1 MYTLLPVFSSIWY
14 IKCMMV
20 TSPTIPMNTS
30 VRYVNRFGES
40 VGVVGVAGVFASI
53 FCVVIIISSIVEVSN
68 INLLF
73 YYL

>member
-1 MYTLLPVFSSIWY
+1 
-14 IKCMMV
+14 MMV

-53 FCVVIIISSIVEVSN
+53 FCVVIIIISSSRSI
-68 INLLF
+68 
-73 YYL
+73 

>member
-1 MYTLLPVFSSIWY
+1 
-14 IKCMMV
+14 MMV

-40 VGVVGVAGVFASI
+40 VGVVAVAGVFASI

>member
-1 MYTLLPVFSSIWY
+1 
-14 IKCMMV
+14 MMV

-53 FCVVIIISSIVEVSN
+53 FCVVSIISRAVVEVSN

>member
-1 MYTLLPVFSSIWY
+1 
-14 IKCMMV
+14 MMV

-53 FCVVIIISSIVEVSN
+53 FVLLLLALC
-68 INLLF
+68 LLF
-73 YYL
+73 FILLLSSS